1 MLKHNLLAA
10 TPTVVRTNLAI
21 VNMTTRCR
29 VFCIVLLIL
38 AASAVFAG
46 RPASREMDVDNPDSI
61 PVPTL
66 GGKQFWA
73 DELFFHQWRIQR
85 NVLSGHCRLLDERNW
100 RHTSGTLDHCRA
112 VLERIKRDR
121 NLPPMTGKAVVVLHG
136 LGRSRSSMNALCK
149 HLREKGG
156 YRVFNVGYPSTQYDM
171 AEQARTLR
179 RLVNN
184 LDGIEEINF
193 VGHSMGNIVVRHY
206 LGDLAEAEKRGQSPI
221 VRSTLRAVP
230 AKGDSPLFSRFV
242 MLAPPNQGA
251 RLASIL
257 ANNVLFKQI
266 AGEAGQQLG
275 RQWPELEKRLA
286 TPGFQFG
293 IVAGG
298 KGDGKGYNPL
308 LSGDNDGVIS
318 VETAKLVGAR
328 DFIVVPSLHSFV
340 MDKVQVQRCVLSF
353 LQHGYFVSEPK
364 RQPLEKQ
371 P

>member
-10 TPTVVRTNLAI
+10 I
-21 VNMTTRCR
+21 VNMTAHYR
-29 VFCIVLLIL
+29 VFSIVLLIL

-61 PVPTL
+61 PMPTL

-85 NVLSGHCRLLDERNW
+85 NVLSGHRRLLDERNW
-100 RHTSGTLDHCRA
+100 RHTSGTFDHCRA
-112 VLERIKRDR
+112 VLEQVKRDR
-121 NLPPMTGKAVVVLHG
+121 GLSPMTGKAVVVLHG

-156 YRVFNVGYPSTQYDM
+156 YRVFSVGYPSTQYDM

-179 RLVNN
+179 RLIDN

-206 LGDLAEAEKRGQSPI
+206 LGDLAEADH
-221 VRSTLRAVP
+221 RAV
-230 AKGDSPLFSRFV
+230 ARFGRFV

-266 AGEAGQQLG
+266 TGEAGQQLG
-275 RQWPELEKRLA
+275 RQWPKLEKRLA

-293 IVAGG
+293 IVTGG

-353 LQHGYFVSEPK
+353 LRHGYFVSEPK

>member
-1 MLKHNLLAA
+1 
-10 TPTVVRTNLAI
+10 
-21 VNMTTRCR
+21 MTTHYRL
-29 VFCIVLLIL
+29 FCIVLLIL
-38 AASAVFAG
+38 AALAVFAG
-46 RPASREMDVDNPDSI
+46 RPAGREVDVDNPDSF
-61 PVPTL
+61 PMPTL

-73 DELFFHQWRIQR
+73 DELFFHQCRIQR

-100 RHTSGTLDHCRA
+100 RQASGTFDHCRA

-121 NLPPMTGKAVVVLHG
+121 GLPPMTGKAVVVLHG
-136 LGRSRSSMNALCK
+136 LGRSRSSMSALCK
-149 HLREKGG
+149 HLQEKGG

-179 RLVNN
+179 RLVDN

-206 LGDLAEAEKRGQSPI
+206 LGDLAEAEKSGFSAADR
-221 VRSTLRAVP
+221 RAV
-230 AKGDSPLFSRFV
+230 ARFGRFV
-242 MLAPPNQGA
+242 MLAPPNQGS
-251 RLASIL
+251 RLASVF
-257 ANNVLFKQI
+257 ANNALFKQI
-266 AGEAGQQLG
+266 VGEAGQQLG
-275 RQWPELEKRLA
+275 RQWPELEKHLA
-286 TPGFQFG
+286 TPHFQFG
-293 IVAGG
+293 VVAGG

-318 VETAKLVGAR
+318 VETAKLAGAR

-340 MDKVQVQRCVLSF
+340 MDKVQVQRYVLSF
-353 LQHGYFVSEPK
+353 LQHGYFVSDPK